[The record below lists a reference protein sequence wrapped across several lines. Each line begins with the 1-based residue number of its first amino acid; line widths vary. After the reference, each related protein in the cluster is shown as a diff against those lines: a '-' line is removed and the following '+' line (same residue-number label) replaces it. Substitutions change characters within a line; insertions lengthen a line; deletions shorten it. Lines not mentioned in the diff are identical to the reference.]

1 MQNSVENW
9 KAIPGYE
16 NLYEASDLGRI
27 RSFNSNRGDGYVFT
41 NRANSRGYFTVSL
54 VKEKVSKQYLIH
66 QLVAMAFLNHV
77 PNGNTLVVDHI
88 NDNKLDNRLMN
99 LQVIHNF
106 QNIAKSKKYTI
117 SQGFY
122 YNKAIKK
129 YYAQIKFNGVRKSL
143 GLHKTAGEARQAYV
157 KFCIKNDLLDRI
169 QDCAL

>member
-1 MQNSVENW
+1 MKNILENW

-16 NLYEASDLGRI
+16 NLYEASDQGRI

-54 VKEKVSKQYLIH
+54 VKEKVSKQYLVH
-66 QLVAMAFLNHV
+66 QLVAMTFLNHV

-106 QNIAKSKKYTI
+106 QNIGKSKKYTT

-129 YYAQIKFNGVRKSL
+129 YYAQVKFNGVRKSL
-143 GLHKTAGEARQAYV
+143 GLHKTAGEAREAYK
-157 KFCIKNDLLDRI
+157 KFCIENNLLDRI
-169 QDCAL
+169 KYM